1 MKFKR
6 FPNLVRCCWFG
17 LNYLF
22 REKISQ
28 LAITTVQYTVLRT
41 LYDSQS
47 KKLNQKDLAILIATN
62 KNNLSSIVKRL
73 EVLEYIVLL
82 QNPCDKRENII
93 KITTRGQRVYLVS
106 KEKADELQAEI
117 TQGMESTE
125 LTVLFGYLE
134 RINAKINNQQE
145 DEKGC

>member
-22 REKISQ
+22 REKISK
-28 LAITTVQYTVLRT
+28 LPITTVQYTVLRI
-41 LYDSQS
+41 LYDSRS
-47 KKLNQKDLAILIATN
+47 KMLNQKDLASLIATN
-62 KNNLSSIVKRL
+62 ENNLSSIVKRL
-73 EVLEYIVLL
+73 EVLGYIVMT
-82 QNPCDKRENII
+82 QKPCDKRENII
-93 KITTRGQRVYLVS
+93 KITTTGQKIYLIS
-106 KEKADELQAEI
+106 KEKANELEAEI

-125 LTVLFGYLE
+125 IKALSEYLE

>member
-28 LAITTVQYTVLRT
+28 LPITTVQYTVLRI
-41 LYDSQS
+41 LYDSRS
-47 KKLNQKDLAILIATN
+47 KMLNQKDLAILIATN

-73 EVLEYIVLL
+73 EVLGYVVMT
-82 QNPCDKRENII
+82 QKPCDKRENII
-93 KITTRGQRVYLVS
+93 KITTTGQKIYLIS
-106 KEKADELQAEI
+106 KEKANKLEAKI
-117 TQGMESTE
+117 TEGMESTE
-125 LTVLFGYLE
+125 LQSLSEYLE

-145 DEKGC
+145 NEKGC

>member
-1 MKFKR
+1 
-6 FPNLVRCCWFG
+6 
-17 LNYLF
+17 
-22 REKISQ
+22 
-28 LAITTVQYTVLRT
+28 

-73 EVLEYIVLL
+73 EVLGYIVLL